1 MVGIC
6 HRVNLTRFAYYWT
19 LGAFNIRDPND
30 NIAIVDE
37 LVQNVPIR
45 IYKPMKRSDN
55 RDETAPMPTI
65 LFFHGGGFFVGSVDN
80 LEPISYLTAKY
91 TNYMVIYVEYRL
103 IPEHKYPAALDD
115 SYGVTKYLIA
125 RSSEYQIDLDNLV
138 LMGDSAGGNLAAVI
152 SQSLIYERIARPKMQ
167 VLIYPILQFFDFTL
181 PSYQINLPKKVL
193 GNVDHENFLNFIHYL
208 TGIEVDES
216 IFENGHTTSVHK
228 ESVYRHYVDKS
239 ALPNE
244 FLTHADHKQVLPKND
259 TSFKYSKLA
268 EILLD
273 RRVSPLLVDDEFLRE
288 HTPQFNYLLTAEMD
302 ILRDD
307 GFIYANRLRKLDMHI
322 EHRHYKNL
330 FHGIYG
336 LIHGPLK
343 FDIAPDLVKIVSEE
357 IKSIMEK
364 SMNNQHV

>member
-1 MVGIC
+1 MLGVC

-19 LGAFNIRDPND
+19 LGAFNIRDEND

-37 LVQNVPIR
+37 LIQNVPVR
-45 IYKPMKRSDN
+45 IYKPMSRKDGG
-55 RDETAPMPTI
+55 DDKQTTMPTI

-91 TNYMVIYVEYRL
+91 TNFMVIYVEYRL

-115 SYGVTKYLIA
+115 SYCVTKYLIE
-125 RSSEYQIDLDNLV
+125 RSSEYNIDLNNLV

-152 SQSLIYERIARPKMQ
+152 SQSLIFEQLARPKMQ

-239 ALPNE
+239 SLPGE
-244 FLTHADHKQVLPKND
+244 FLAHPGHNRHVTPKND
-259 TSFKYSKLA
+259 TALKYSKLT

-288 HTPQFNYLLTAEMD
+288 HTPEFNFLLTAEMD
-302 ILRDD
+302 ELRDD
-307 GFIYANRLRKLDMHI
+307 GWFYANRLRKLNMHI
-322 EHRHYKNL
+322 IHRHYKNL

-343 FDIAPDLVKIVSEE
+343 FDIAPDLVRIVSEE

-364 SMNNQHV
+364 ETLQ